1 MDARPLF
8 SKRREFEEFPSPLS
22 LTWRLFHWS
31 VYIIGGL
38 TFSVGSYQYFPSVSN
53 FVLGAWLFT
62 IGSLGFAIADFNEW
76 WKNNRV
82 GCFYYEDYEES
93 FERTSTNNF
102 VSADSLQGKFQRAE
116 VGLNFFLSLTG
127 STLYLIGSVLFI
139 PSLNTLLAGTYIFII
154 GSAVIFT
161 AQTWKIYRCMYS
173 YKDKSYQVVNLSE
186 DTPGAIV
193 NVAAGLGGLCY
204 LVGSVIFLPE
214 YDVSDTETFQAA
226 AWFEVGGLMYL
237 LSGIA
242 LGYRYFFT
250 LNYPH

>member
-1 MDARPLF
+1 MDPQPLL
-8 SKRREFEEFPSPLS
+8 SKRRGFEEFPSPLS
-22 LTWRLFHWS
+22 LTWRLFNWS

-38 TFSVGSYQYFPSVSN
+38 TFTVGSYQYFPSVSD
-53 FVLGAWLFT
+53 FGSGAWLFT
-62 IGSLGFAIADFNEW
+62 IGSLGFTIIDYNEW

-82 GCFYYEDYEES
+82 GCFYYEDYEDS
-93 FERTSTNNF
+93 FERTSTSNF
-102 VSADSLQGKFQRAE
+102 VSADSLHGKFQRAE
-116 VGLNFFLSLTG
+116 VGLNSFLSLTG
-127 STLYLIGSVLFI
+127 STLYLIGSVLFF
-139 PSLNTLLAGTYIFII
+139 PYFNSLLAGTYFFII

-161 AQTWKIYRCMYS
+161 AQTWKICRCMYS
-173 YKDKSYQVVNLSE
+173 HKDKSYHAVNLSV

-193 NVAAGLGGLCY
+193 DVAAGLGGLCY

-226 AWFEVGGLMYL
+226 AWFQVGGLMYL